1 MMLDSFSICSK
12 LKKKKKKSRIS
23 PSIPTGVDDLLGK
36 RNSLGQSKEVW

>member
-12 LKKKKKKSRIS
+12 LKKKKKSRIS